1 MTGKDNRDAHSD
13 DNGDDRSTQFLAN
26 ERTFLAWTRTAI
38 ALIGLGFIVSR
49 FELFLD
55 EFRILVDRQVENTGG
70 QMTGNFLDDSFSSIL
85 GLSTVVLGI
94 ALILSALRMY
104 RDGQLEI
111 QKKMFVP
118 KSKLVHTTGI
128 AFIAL
133 GIAIAAYLLMVS
145 LN

>member
-1 MTGKDNRDAHSD
+1 MTGKDDRAAHSD
-13 DNGDDRSTQFLAN
+13 DKGDDHSTQFLAN
-26 ERTFLAWTRTAI
+26 ERTFLAWMRTAI
-38 ALIGLGFIVSR
+38 ALIGLGFIISR
-49 FELFLD
+49 FGLFLD
-55 EFRILVDRQVENTGG
+55 EFRILVDRQVENAGS
-70 QMTGNFLDDSFSSIL
+70 QLTGNFLDDSFSSIL

-94 ALILSALRMY
+94 ALILYALRMY